1 MHEHP
6 GPVDG
11 RLAEIFPAEVAR
23 FSRAYQALRPA
34 AHPSP
39 NRSWYCRARTAA
51 ANWDTVGRAAAP
63 LVVPSRRPPPRLRR
77 ARNECVRRR
86 RPGDTGTLS
95 QLSTGEPAPGW
106 QNSHRDALTVG

>member
-11 RLAEIFPAEVAR
+11 RLAEICPAEVAR

-51 ANWDTVGRAAAP
+51 ANWDTVGRAAAAA
-63 LVVPSRRPPPRLRR
+63 RR
-77 ARNECVRRR
+77 AQSTPATATP
-86 RPGDTGTLS
+86 PG
-95 QLSTGEPAPGW
+95 P
-106 QNSHRDALTVG
+106 